1 MGRCSDA
8 RDRLLLSASR
18 LIHDRGYSAV
28 SVSDICDDAG
38 LKKGSFYHFFPS
50 KRDLVLAAIDRYAAE
65 QARAISAALDP
76 QLPAVDQLRRM
87 FSTAA
92 CDVATRHAEDGAIQG
107 CPLGNLALEMAHRDP
122 AIRDKV
128 SCVFAQWRAAVGV
141 VLGRAVQRGELQP
154 HDTEAVAE
162 AIVAYVEGAILMAK
176 ASGDP
181 DVMRRLERGV
191 EAIVLGAI
199 QVQLAPPG
207 EWAHRVEAADKAV

>member
-8 RDRLLLSASR
+8 RDRLLQSAGR

-50 KRDLVLAAIDRYAAE
+50 KRDLVLEAIDRYAAE
-65 QARAISAALDP
+65 QARAISASLDP
-76 QLPAVDQLRRM
+76 QLSGLEQLRRM
-87 FSTAA
+87 FAA
-92 CDVATRHAEDGAIQG
+92 AAADVLEGHAAGEIQG

-128 SCVFAQWRAAVGV
+128 SCVFAQWRAAVSV
-141 VLGRAVQRGELQP
+141 VLRRAVQRGELEA
-154 HDTEAVAE
+154 HDTETVAE

-176 ASGDP
+176 ATGDP
-181 DVMRRLERGV
+181 EVMRRLEHGV
-191 EAIVLGAI
+191 EALVRGA
-199 QVQLAPPG
+199 VAS
-207 EWAHRVEAADKAV
+207 VAAG

>member
-8 RDRLLLSASR
+8 RDRLLASASR

-65 QARAISAALDP
+65 QAHSISSTLDP
-76 QLPAVDQLRRM
+76 QLPAVEQLRRM
-87 FSTAA
+87 FAAAA
-92 CDVATRHAEDGAIQG
+92 CEVAENHAADGAIQG

-128 SCVFAQWRAAVGV
+128 SCVFAQWRGAVGM
-141 VLGRAVQRGELQP
+141 VLRRAVQRGELEV
-154 HDTEAVAE
+154 HDTETVAE

-176 ASGDP
+176 ATGDP
-181 DVMRRLERGV
+181 EVMRRLERGV
-191 EAIVLGAI
+191 EAIVLGGIRASRSEA
-199 QVQLAPPG
+199 LA
-207 EWAHRVEAADKAV
+207 KAP

>member
-8 RDRLLLSASR
+8 RDRLLASASR

-65 QARAISAALDP
+65 QAHSISAALDP
-76 QLPAVDQLRRM
+76 QLPAVEQLRRM
-87 FSTAA
+87 FETAA
-92 CDVATRHAEDGAIQG
+92 CEVAERHAADGSIQG

-128 SCVFAQWRAAVGV
+128 SCVFAQWRAAVGM
-141 VLGRAVQRGELQP
+141 VLRRAVQRGELEP
-154 HDTEAVAE
+154 HDTDTVAE

-176 ASGDP
+176 ATGDP

-191 EAIVLGAI
+191 EAIVHGAI
-199 QVQLAPPG
+199 R
-207 EWAHRVEAADKAV
+207 AHASEAAQGAT